1 MPDANYSV
9 GVNTD
14 YDGIAVA
21 VNAKTF
27 ATSSFLIQSILP
39 NLSNYAD
46 KSIITC
52 QVFR

>member
-9 GVNTD
+9 GINTD
-14 YDGIAVA
+14 YDGVA
-21 VNAKTF
+21 NAINAKTF
-27 ATSSFLIQSILP
+27 TTSNFLIQSILP
-39 NLSNYAD
+39 NFSNYAD